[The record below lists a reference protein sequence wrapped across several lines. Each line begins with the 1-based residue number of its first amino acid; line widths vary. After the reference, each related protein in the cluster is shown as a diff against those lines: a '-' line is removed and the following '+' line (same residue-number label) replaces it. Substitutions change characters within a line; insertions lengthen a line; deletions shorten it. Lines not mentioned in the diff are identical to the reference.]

1 MERCRPAYRPKDD
14 QTSEARGCTHTP
26 VDDEREGTHA
36 PPEGGGGACV
46 PQRGAYMH
54 ERGCVYAPKEGF
66 EKRQEETLS
75 LTPAEQAVADATDA
89 TPEETREMIIL
100 ITRESNV
107 RNTDSYIPKM
117 KPLDLVGVLA
127 RVRVRV
133 RRTPTPAPPPYD
145 EVRARQAAQA
155 VPRPRADEP
164 PPDPQGQAV
173 AEPRARLLKG
183 SPRAPL
189 RATIT
194 APARAAL
201 PAEPDP
207 AAEAARAELLQSGDF
222 DQWMTAAYDKLG
234 EDVHRDEVVI
244 LAAALRR
251 TAIIA
256 SGSPL

>member
-1 MERCRPAYRPKDD
+1 
-14 QTSEARGCTHTP
+14 
-26 VDDEREGTHA
+26 
-36 PPEGGGGACV
+36 
-46 PQRGAYMH
+46 
-54 ERGCVYAPKEGF
+54 
-66 EKRQEETLS
+66 
-75 LTPAEQAVADATDA
+75 
-89 TPEETREMIIL
+89 MIIL

-127 RVRVRV
+127 RVRVRVRV

-164 PPDPQGQAV
+164 PPDPGQAAAEPHPDPQGQAV

-183 SPRAPL
+183 SPRAAL

-194 APARAAL
+194 APALAAL